1 MKNKAYLLAFLPIF
15 LISCSSNQNPIE
27 SKIFGFGTYI
37 EAKLFEG
44 NKEDIKEIESIF
56 NTYDKL
62 SDNYRQR
69 DVTNVYSI
77 NQTNSDIE
85 VNPKLYDLLLS
96 SFDVVDHGAV
106 YFNPFC
112 GSLSKKWKESLTKKE
127 VLSEEVINE
136 ELNKMN
142 NSSMEFTDNNIVIR
156 HGEAEIDLGGI
167 AKGYTLDKVK
177 SYLDEKEIKQYLI
190 NAGSSS
196 LLLGE
201 KNTKDGLFSIG
212 IKDVKNAYL
221 KLKNC
226 FVSTSSIS
234 EQGVTIDG
242 VKYSHIINPV
252 TGSAINTNDAVVV
265 ITDDGYLGDALSTSM
280 MMNSVEEIKNI
291 ENEQNVKAIV
301 INDGKITYKN
311 NDIEVY
317 YH

>member
-1 MKNKAYLLAFLPIF
+1 M
-15 LISCSSNQNPIE
+15 
-27 SKIFGFGTYI
+27 
-37 EAKLFEG
+37 
-44 NKEDIKEIESIF
+44 
-56 NTYDKL
+56 
-62 SDNYRQR
+62 
-69 DVTNVYSI
+69 
-77 NQTNSDIE
+77 
-85 VNPKLYDLLLS
+85 
-96 SFDVVDHGAV
+96 
-106 YFNPFC
+106 
-112 GSLSKKWKESLTKKE
+112 
-127 VLSEEVINE
+127 
-136 ELNKMN
+136 
-142 NSSMEFTDNNIVIR
+142 
-156 HGEAEIDLGGI
+156 
-167 AKGYTLDKVK
+167 
-177 SYLDEKEIKQYLI
+177 
-190 NAGSSS
+190 
-196 LLLGE
+196 
-201 KNTKDGLFSIG
+201 TKDGLFSIG
-212 IKDVKNAYL
+212 LKDVKNAYL

>member
-44 NKEDIKEIESIF
+44 NKEDIKEIENIF

-112 GSLSKKWKESLTKKE
+112 GSLSKKWKESLAKKE

-196 LLLGE
+196 VLLGE

-212 IKDVKNAYL
+212 LKDVNNAYL

>member
-27 SKIFGFGTYI
+27 SKIFGFDTYI

-44 NKEDIKEIESIF
+44 NKEDIKEIENIF
-56 NTYDKL
+56 STYDKL

-69 DVTNVYSI
+69 DVTNIYSI
-77 NQTNSDIE
+77 NQTNSNIE
-85 VNPKLYDLLLS
+85 VDPKLYDLLLS

-127 VLSEEVINE
+127 VLGEEIINE
-136 ELNKMN
+136 ELIKMN

-167 AKGYTLDKVK
+167 AKGYTLDIVK

-212 IKDVKNAYL
+212 LKDVNNAYL

-234 EQGVTIDG
+234 EQGVTIEG
-242 VKYSHIINPV
+242 VKYSHIISPV

-280 MMNSVEEIKNI
+280 MMNTVEEIKNI